1 MRGGSYLKANITTH
15 KRGQTHRAAL
25 IKLFDKFRY
34 KYSAWQVFD
43 DFIYLC
49 AASLAQPVC
58 RVQSREDEYLRRIK
72 AYPKELQELFPTML
86 AELVMAFEQEGFA
99 DILGDIYMSQN
110 FGDSRK
116 GQYFT
121 PTPVCDF
128 MAQIHAESA
137 VEGIKEKGF
146 ISVNDPAVGSGA
158 MLIAFAKAC
167 FEQGINYQQNVLF
180 VGQDVDGVV
189 ARMAFVQLSLLGCAG
204 YIAIGDSL
212 SNPITGDAL
221 SPNTDNHDVWFTPM
235 FFREEWEWRRLWKG
249 VGRFMGSV
257 KIENI

>member
-1 MRGGSYLKANITTH
+1 MRGGIKLKKNTITY
-15 KRGQTHRAAL
+15 KPGQTHRTAL
-25 IKLFDKFRY
+25 MKLLDKFRY

-49 AASLAQPVC
+49 ASSLAQPVC
-58 RVQSREDEYLRRIK
+58 WVQAREDEYLRRIK

-86 AELVMAFEQEGFA
+86 AELVMAFEEEGFS
-99 DILGDIYMSQN
+99 DILGSIYMNYN
-110 FGDSRK
+110 FGDNRK

-128 MAQIHAESA
+128 MAQIHAASA
-137 VEGIKEKGF
+137 VEEVKTKGF

-158 MLIAFAKAC
+158 MLIAFSKAC
-167 FEQGINYQQNVLF
+167 LQQGVNYQRDVLY
-180 VGQDVDGVV
+180 VGQDVDSVV

-204 YIAIGDSL
+204 YVAIGDSL

-221 SPNTDNHDVWFTPM
+221 LPNTGNHDVWFTPM
-235 FFREEWEWRRLWKG
+235 YFNDVWHWRRLF
-249 VGRFMGSV
+249 R
-257 KIENI
+257 KIIRIGDLQHE